1 MNLILA
7 ILASLITAFLL
18 FRVFFETLDEL
29 IDCIKFWFT
38 PDIISWL
45 RGQSTEDWWAELKI
59 IVWLATVSYTHL
71 TLPTKR
77 IV

>member
-59 IVWLATVSYTHL
+59 IVWLAMSFGIGYGVYV
-71 TLPTKR
+71 KF
-77 IV
+77 